1 MNLDEM
7 IDREG
12 TNSMKWE
19 FMALADPQA
28 NSEALPFR
36 VADMDFACP
45 ELVTRA

>member
-28 NSEALPFR
+28 NSEALPFSGLQIWTLPALNR
-36 VADMDFACP
+36 
-45 ELVTRA
+45 